1 MESKISPDSKQL
13 VQATAYAA
21 DGRVANSLMAQKNDA
36 PVSNCAAQNLQKSG
50 EVTSKPSE
58 QTACMEQSRSE
69 TLKAKVKAELDAGNP
84 VPYEDFISAGLH
96 PAYTEG
102 NREISKVHVKTLV
115 ASLKRTGKLLTD
127 ITMCNSKTLLEEGCI
142 LRDGDGNKLSLDM
155 ESIDDYY
162 PIFDGQH
169 RWEALKQYFSDDNT
183 KGRPLSACVRLV
195 SIPSNVSARTL
206 VAEYNITVK
215 KWTGKN
221 TRHYA
226 ECLISKDDTVMQRMA
241 DCVDKDKMS
250 LRCAW
255 KTYKMVDGYRKEK
268 YERAI
273 FEGEMTDELRGTL
286 AEIERGDKIRRA
298 MQVCCRN
305 EPKMKRNSAII
316 DFIIA
321 AYNSVADTDKAETM
335 NLLLLFL
342 TSLPEDKIK
351 SAMEKDSVEKKSEFF
366 KAEWAVFRE
375 EAKTE
380 ENMRE
385 FKILAEKA
393 ECEYEKMVV
402 SAKSG
407 KVKVRKSKTRKS
419 EQTK

>member
-1 MESKISPDSKQL
+1 MESKISPDSKQS

-21 DGRVANSLMAQKNDA
+21 DGRVNNSLMAQDSDA

-50 EVTSKPSE
+50 GETSKPSKP
-58 QTACMEQSRSE
+58 TACMEKSGSE

-84 VPYEDFISAGLH
+84 VSFVDFLDSGLH
-96 PAYTEG
+96 LFYVDG
-102 NREISKVHVKTLV
+102 NRDVSQKHVKELLD
-115 ASLKRTGKLLTD
+115 SFKRVQRQLSDIRLCKAKAALEDGCKLHD
-127 ITMCNSKTLLEEGCI
+127 E
-142 LRDGDGNKLSLDM
+142 DGNELTFGMKDL
-155 ESIDDYY
+155 EDYY
-162 PIFDGQH
+162 AATDGQH
-169 RWEALKQYFSDDNT
+169 RIAALKRYYSDDST
-183 KGRPLSACVRLV
+183 KDRPLSAYVRLEDTTNN
-195 SIPSNVSARTL
+195 IGIKTL
-206 VAEYNITVK
+206 IVEHNITSK
-215 KWTGKN
+215 KWTGAN
-221 TRHYA
+221 TCSYA
-226 ECLISKDDTVMQRMA
+226 ETFIGEVDTVMQRIQ
-241 DCVDKDKMS
+241 DCVKKDKMS
-250 LRCAW
+250 RRAAW
-255 KTYKMVDGYRKEK
+255 KTYKMLDGYRKGK
-268 YERAI
+268 YEKAI
-273 FEGEMTDELRGTL
+273 LEGNLTDELRGTQ

-351 SAMEKDSVEKKSEFF
+351 SALEKDSVEKKSEFF

-375 EAKTE
+375 EVKTE
-380 ENMRE
+380 GNMRE
-385 FKILAEKA
+385 FKELAEKA
-393 ECEYEKMVV
+393 ECEYYAMVA

-419 EQTK
+419 EQVK

>member
-1 MESKISPDSKQL
+1 MSSKIKTRPVTEQSE
-13 VQATAYAA
+13 QATAYVA
-21 DGRVANSLMAQKNDA
+21 DESVGNSLMAQESDA
-36 PVSNCAAQNLQKSG
+36 PVSNCAAQDSQESVEG
-50 EVTSKPSE
+50 MSKP
-58 QTACMEQSRSE
+58 TASMEQSESE
-69 TLKAKVKAELDAGNP
+69 TLKAKVKAELNAGNP
-84 VPYEDFISAGLH
+84 VPYEDFLSAGLSS
-96 PAYTEG
+96 AYTEG
-102 NREISKVHVKTLV
+102 NRGISKAHVKTLV

-127 ITMCNSKTLLEEGCI
+127 ITMCNSKTLLEEGSV
-142 LRDGDGNKLSLDM
+142 LRDGDGNKLSLDT
-155 ESIDDYY
+155 EGIDDYY
-162 PIFDGQH
+162 AIIDGQH
-169 RWEALKQYFSDDNT
+169 RWDALKQYFSDDST
-183 KGRPLSACVRLV
+183 KGQPLSACVRLV
-195 SIPSNVSARTL
+195 PIPNNVSARTL

-268 YERAI
+268 YEKAI
-273 FEGEMTDELRGTL
+273 LEGEMTDELRGTQ
-286 AEIERGDKIRRA
+286 AEIERGDSIRRA

-321 AYNSVADTDKAETM
+321 VYNSVADTDKAETM

-342 TSLPEDKIK
+342 TSLPEGKIK

-366 KAEWAVFRE
+366 KAEWTVFRE

-380 ENMRE
+380 ENMRRFE
-385 FKILAEKA
+385 ELAERA
-393 ECEYEKMVV
+393 ESEYEAMAA
-402 SAKSG
+402 SETSD
-407 KVKVRKSKTRKS
+407 KVKARKSRARKS
-419 EQTK
+419 SQTK